1 MEPGL
6 TFKCN
11 CRNPSIKYH
20 NFIASAYV
28 SLNLN
33 ICMYI
38 YPASGVK
45 TSVEINCLKGPM
57 HHLSTAHAF
66 LVLIMRQGQSEYCPS
81 ARLKY

>member
-45 TSVEINCLKGPM
+45 TSVEIK
-57 HHLSTAHAF
+57 TA
-66 LVLIMRQGQSEYCPS
+66 
-81 ARLKY
+81 